1 MNSIRGEAV
10 ALDTNVFIFA
20 LRKEPNYP
28 ACETLLFDKLTALQV
43 YRPLQIFLEVQRNLT
58 TSEMRRVVRALTMAQ
73 AVTWDYAPAPMDLI
87 RQWEQR
93 GAKKGD
99 AVITVYLE
107 VATIRYLVSENRD
120 FLKELPALPFTVLSS
135 EEAVRLLGVGSTAS
149 VRPQQSLS

>member
-28 ACETLLFDKLTALQV
+28 ACETLLFDKLPALQV
-43 YRPLQIFLEVQRNLT
+43 YMPLQIFLELQRNLT
-58 TSEMRRVVRALTMAQ
+58 ASEMRRVVRALSMAQ
-73 AVTWDYAPAPMDLI
+73 SVTWEYAPVHRDRI
-87 RQWEQR
+87 RQWEDR

-99 AVITVYLE
+99 AVITAYLE
-107 VATIRYLVSENRD
+107 MAAIRYLVSENRD

-135 EEAVRLLGVGSTAS
+135 EEAVR
-149 VRPQQSLS
+149 SLDDSRS